1 MEAKVWS
8 PADLLQLSGGYWSA
22 CALHAGVKLDVF
34 TPLAD
39 RALTAAE
46 LAGALKCAAR
56 GVAMLLNALA
66 ALGLL
71 EKRGD
76 NYADTPFAA
85 EFLCR
90 TAPRYLGHIILHHH
104 NLMEG
109 WAHLDEAVKSGG
121 PIRKRV
127 SHDVGEDE
135 RESFEMG
142 MFNLA
147 MQVAPR
153 IVPQINLSGRRRL
166 LDLGGGPGTYAI
178 HFCMQNP
185 HLTAVVYDLPTTRP
199 FAERTIDRFGL
210 TGRIA
215 FEDGDFITEGIKGTF
230 DVAWLS
236 HILHSEGPEGC
247 AVILQKAVAALEPGG
262 MILVQE
268 FILNDSHDGPPFPA
282 LFSLNMLIGTPAG
295 RAYSEGELFNMLAAA
310 GVGDLKRLTLQL
322 PNGAGVIA
330 GSVAGK
336 N

>member
-1 MEAKVWS
+1 MEEKVWS
-8 PADLLQLSGGYWSA
+8 PAALLQLSGGYWSA

-39 RALTAAE
+39 RALTPQG
-46 LAGALKCAAR
+46 LAKVLKSDAR
-56 GVAMLLNALA
+56 GLAMLLNSLA

-71 EKRGD
+71 EKAGD
-76 NYADTPFAA
+76 NYADTTFAA
-85 EFLCR
+85 EVLCR
-90 TAPRYLGHIILHHH
+90 TSPRYLGHIILHHH
-104 NLMEG
+104 HLMES

-153 IVPQINLSGRRRL
+153 IVPQIDLSGRRRL

-178 HFCMQNP
+178 HFCKQNP
-185 HLTAVVYDLPTTRP
+185 DLTAVVYDLPTTRP
-199 FAERTIDRFGL
+199 FAEQTIARFGL
-210 TGRIA
+210 NGRVA
-215 FEDGDFITEGIKGTF
+215 FEDGDFIAEGIKGTF

-247 AVILQKAVAALEPGG
+247 AVILKKAVAALEPGG
-262 MILVQE
+262 IILVQE
-268 FILNDSHDGPPFPA
+268 FILNDSLDGPTFPA

-295 RAYSEGELFNMLAAA
+295 RAYSEGELIAMLAAA
-310 GVGDLKRLTLQL
+310 GVGDLKRLPLQL
-322 PNGAGVIA
+322 PNGAGIIA
-330 GSVAGK
+330 GTVAGK